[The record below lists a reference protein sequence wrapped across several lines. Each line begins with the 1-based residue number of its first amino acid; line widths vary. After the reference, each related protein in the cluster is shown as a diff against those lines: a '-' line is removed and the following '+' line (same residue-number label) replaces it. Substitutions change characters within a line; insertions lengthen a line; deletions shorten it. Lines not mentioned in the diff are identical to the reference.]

1 MRQAG
6 FGRAGQG
13 NRHDRRPGHAG
24 DAAPAATGL
33 SRRAGGA
40 MRLLPSRHPGLG
52 QGAAGPQSR
61 AVAPRDRRGA
71 RRQHLPLRLARSDFA
86 RCRTRRPANA
96 RGSRP
101 MSAQLTLP
109 PLLAANP
116 RLDQWVRFP
125 SPGRVEVST
134 GRVEI
139 GQGVLTAM
147 LQIAAEELDVS
158 PERILLQT
166 GDTDLTPNEGYTAGS
181 QSIQFGGVALRL
193 ACAEV
198 RALFLD
204 HAAAN
209 FGHSRADLTVRDGAI
224 LHRGE
229 ATGHD
234 YWSLVAAVDLSR
246 DVSGRAP
253 TKPVGDYRVVGRSAP
268 RVDLAAKVFGEPA
281 FIHDMMLDGMA
292 HARVVR
298 QPRRS
303 ATINTIDETAL
314 RRSAKGP
321 IEIFRDGNFLAILGA
336 DETVVEA
343 AAAVAPNHVSW
354 DGVDPINPFQEEAR
368 WLLQQPSNDRIVG
381 PARLDSASS
390 SNRYEASYT
399 RMHVAHASVAPSCG
413 LALYRDG
420 RLEVWT
426 HSQGVYPLRDALA
439 RTLQLDPAAI
449 SVRHVQGPGCYGH
462 NGADDAAADAAVIA
476 FQKPGKPVKV
486 RWRREDEFGFEPV
499 SPAMLVTAEAVL
511 DGSGRPAD
519 WTTEIWSGR
528 HTNRPGSGGNLLAA
542 EALPDPPPPPPAS
555 ESSYPPGAG
564 TRNGEPL
571 YDFPAK
577 RIVHH
582 LIAETPVRTSSLRG
596 LGATLNVFAIESSMD
611 VLAERAGIDPVAYR
625 LSVLSDTRARAVI
638 EHVARI
644 SGWAP
649 DLPAGTGR
657 GRGIGFARYKNM
669 AAYAAVVAEVAVDE
683 NVRLLRVSCAADTG
697 LVINPDGAI
706 NQLEGGIIQAASWA
720 LKEGVRLDARGI
732 SSRDWEGYPVLR
744 FTEVPEVT
752 VELVNPAA
760 DLPPLGVGEASGG
773 PTVAAIGNAVAHA
786 LGARIRDLPLTR
798 ERVVAALLH
807 D

>member
-1 MRQAG
+1 VRQAA
-6 FGRAGQG
+6 FGRGGQG
-13 NRHDRRPGHAG
+13 DRHNRRPGHAG
-24 DAAPAATGL
+24 KATPAAAGL

-52 QGAAGPQSR
+52 QGAARPQSC

-71 RRQHLPLRLARSDFA
+71 RRQHLPLRLARSDSA
-86 RCRTRRPANA
+86 RGRARRPANA
-96 RGSRP
+96 RGSCP
-101 MSAQLTLP
+101 MRAQPTLP
-109 PLLAANP
+109 PPLAANP

-139 GQGVLTAM
+139 GQGVLIAM

-158 PERILLQT
+158 LERILLQT
-166 GDTDLTPNEGYTAGS
+166 GDTDLISNEGYTAGS

-234 YWSLVAAVDLSR
+234 YWSLVAAVDLSCHL
-246 DVSGRAP
+246 SGGAP

-268 RVDLAAKVFGEPA
+268 RVDLAAKVFGGPA

-292 HARVVR
+292 HARVIR
-298 QPRRS
+298 QPCRG
-303 ATINTIDETAL
+303 ATIRTIDETAL
-314 RRSAKGP
+314 RRAAKGP

-343 AAAVAPNHVSW
+343 AAAVASNHVSW

-368 WLLQQPSNDRIVG
+368 WLLQQPSIDRIIG
-381 PARLDSASS
+381 PARPDSAAPG
-390 SNRYEASYT
+390 NRYEASYT

-439 RTLQLDPAAI
+439 RTLKLDPVAI

-462 NGADDAAADAAVIA
+462 NGADDAATDAAVIA
-476 FQKPGKPVKV
+476 FHQPGKPIRV
-486 RWRREDEFGFEPV
+486 RWRREEEFGFEPV
-499 SPAMLVTAEAVL
+499 SPAMVVTAQAAV
-511 DGSGRPAD
+511 DRSGSPAD

-528 HTNRPGSGGNLLAA
+528 HTSRPGGGGNLLAA
-542 EALPDPPPPPPAS
+542 EALPDPPPHPSAV
-555 ESSYPPGAG
+555 EGGYPPGAG

-611 VLAERAGIDPVAYR
+611 ELAERAGIDPVAYR
-625 LSVLSDTRARAVI
+625 LSVLSDPRARAVV
-638 EHVARI
+638 EHAARLAEWKP
-644 SGWAP
+644 G
-649 DLPAGTGR
+649 LPPGTGR

-669 AAYAAVVAEVAVDE
+669 AAYAAVVAEVEID
-683 NVRLLRVSCAADTG
+683 
-697 LVINPDGAI
+697 
-706 NQLEGGIIQAASWA
+706 
-720 LKEGVRLDARGI
+720 
-732 SSRDWEGYPVLR
+732 
-744 FTEVPEVT
+744 
-752 VELVNPAA
+752 
-760 DLPPLGVGEASGG
+760 
-773 PTVAAIGNAVAHA
+773 
-786 LGARIRDLPLTR
+786 
-798 ERVVAALLH
+798 
-807 D
+807 